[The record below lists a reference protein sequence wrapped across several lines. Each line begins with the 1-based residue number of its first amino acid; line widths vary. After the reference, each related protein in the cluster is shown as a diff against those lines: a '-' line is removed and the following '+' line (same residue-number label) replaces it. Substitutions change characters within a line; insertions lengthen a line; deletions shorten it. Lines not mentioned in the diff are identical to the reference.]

1 MPYAEQCATGTGVH
15 LLTEEQSYCTSVQ
28 NCSPFYR
35 GKKKNPNWM
44 QKFRFIDLF
53 AGLGGFHLAL
63 ARIGGECVFAA
74 EWQQHLRDLYLTNFG
89 LMPEGDI
96 RDISPLDVPDHDV
109 LTAGFPCQPFSK
121 AGEQLGFE
129 CTEQGNLFFNVAA
142 ILKKKRPKYFLLEN
156 VPNLLKHDQ
165 GRTWEEIQKIL
176 GKGSGGLGYSIR
188 AERLSP
194 HHFGIPQIRERV
206 YIVGSLRPLD
216 GFEWPKTSDTE
227 TNISTVLDESPP
239 DAMRLSAQVTE
250 CLQTWGEFL
259 TTCPRQ
265 VELPSFPLW
274 SMEWGA
280 TYPYEETTPYA
291 LKKYYGLDGLK
302 GFKGSHGVRVGY
314 LKSVEERWMAL
325 PSHARTADMT
335 FPRWKQNFIRQNRQ
349 FYEDN
354 KAWIDPWLPKI
365 LKFPS
370 SLQKLE
376 WNIKGGKRD
385 IWDYVIQFRAS
396 GVRVKRRTTAP
407 SLIAM
412 TDTQVPII
420 GWQRRYMTP
429 SECARLQSLDGL
441 RELPKS
447 AKRSFAAL
455 GNAVNSNVVEMV
467 ARAMLSSGSSANGS
481 SVGQERNVVPA

>member
-1 MPYAEQCATGTGVH
+1 
-15 LLTEEQSYCTSVQ
+15 
-28 NCSPFYR
+28 
-35 GKKKNPNWM
+35 M
-44 QKFRFIDLF
+44 QVFRFVDLF

-63 ARIGGECVFAA
+63 TRLGGQCVFAA
-74 EWQQHLRDLYLTNFG
+74 EWKEHLRELYETNFG
-89 LMPEGDI
+89 LNPNGDI
-96 RDISPLDVPDHDV
+96 TKVQPKDVPDHDV

-142 ILKKKRPKYFLLEN
+142 ILKKKKPIYFVLEN
-156 VPNLLKHDQ
+156 VPNLLKHDE
-165 GRTWEEIQKIL
+165 GRTWKEIQKIL
-176 GKGSGGLGYSIR
+176 GKGKGGLGYDIR

-206 YIVGSLRPLD
+206 YIVGSLLTLD
-216 GFEWPKTSDTE
+216 GFEWPETSDAE
-227 TNISTVLDESPP
+227 TNIDTVLDDNPA
-239 DAMRLSAQVTE
+239 DAKQLSAQVKQ
-250 CLQTWGEFL
+250 CLETWNEFL
-259 TTCPRQ
+259 KACPAE

-280 TYPYEETTPYA
+280 TYPYEATTPHA
-291 LKKYYGLDGLK
+291 LKKFFGMDGLK
-302 GFKGSHGVRVGY
+302 GFKGSHGIKVGY
-314 LKSVEERWMAL
+314 LKSLEERWNAL
-325 PSHARTADMT
+325 PSHARSEDMT
-335 FPRWKQNFIRQNRQ
+335 FPKWKQDFIRQNRQ

-354 KAWIDPWLPKI
+354 KEWIAPWLPKI

-370 SLQKLE
+370 SLQKFE
-376 WNIKGGKRD
+376 WNIKGGKRN

-420 GWQRRYMTP
+420 GWQKRYMTP
-429 SECARLQSLDGL
+429 RECARLQCLDGL
-441 RELPKS
+441 KALPKT
-447 AKRSFAAL
+447 ANRAFAAL

-467 ARAMLSSGSSANGS
+467 ARALLTARPRAEVSNADRRPEA
-481 SVGQERNVVPA
+481 VAA

>member
-1 MPYAEQCATGTGVH
+1 
-15 LLTEEQSYCTSVQ
+15 
-28 NCSPFYR
+28 
-35 GKKKNPNWM
+35 M
-44 QKFRFIDLF
+44 QAFRFVDLF

-63 ARIGGECVFAA
+63 ARLGGQCVFAA
-74 EWQQHLRDLYLTNFG
+74 EWKEHLRELYETNFG
-89 LMPEGDI
+89 LNPKGDI
-96 RDISPLDVPDHDV
+96 TKVQPKEVPDHDV

-142 ILKKKRPKYFLLEN
+142 ILKKKKPTYFVLEN
-156 VPNLLKHDQ
+156 VPNLLKHDE

-176 GKGSGGLGYSIR
+176 GKGKGGLGYDIR

-206 YIVGSLRPLD
+206 YIVGSLLTLD
-216 GFEWPKTSDTE
+216 GFEWPKTSDAE
-227 TNISTVLDESPP
+227 TNIDTVLDDNPA
-239 DAMRLSAQVTE
+239 DAKQLSAQVKQ
-250 CLQTWGEFL
+250 CLEIWNDFL
-259 TTCPRQ
+259 KACPPE

-280 TYPYEETTPYA
+280 TYPFEATTPYA
-291 LKKYYGLDGLK
+291 LKKFFGMDGLK
-302 GFKGSHGVRVGY
+302 GFKGSHGIKVGY
-314 LKSVEERWMAL
+314 LKSLEERWNAL
-325 PSHARTADMT
+325 PSHARSEDMT
-335 FPRWKQNFIRQNRQ
+335 FPKWKQDFIRQNRQ

-354 KAWIDPWLPKI
+354 KEWIAPWLPKI

-370 SLQKLE
+370 SLQKFE
-376 WNIKGGKRD
+376 WNIKGGKRN

-420 GWQRRYMTP
+420 GWQKRYMTP
-429 SECARLQSLDGL
+429 RECARLQSLDGL
-441 RELPKS
+441 KALPKT
-447 AKRSFAAL
+447 ANRAFAAL

-467 ARAMLSSGSSANGS
+467 ARALLTARPRAEVSADRRPEA
-481 SVGQERNVVPA
+481 VAA

>member
-1 MPYAEQCATGTGVH
+1 MEA
-15 LLTEEQSYCTSVQ
+15 
-28 NCSPFYR
+28 
-35 GKKKNPNWM
+35 
-44 QKFRFIDLF
+44 FRFIDLF
-53 AGLGGFHLAL
+53 SGLGGFHLAL
-63 ARIGGECVFAA
+63 SRMGGECVFAA
-74 EWQQHLRDLYLTNFG
+74 EVQEHLRDLYETNHG
-89 LMPEGDI
+89 LRPAGDI
-96 RDISPLDVPDHDV
+96 TLVTPKDIPDHEV

-142 ILKKKRPKYFLLEN
+142 ILKRKRPTFFILEN

-176 GKGSGGLGYSIR
+176 GPGNGGLGYNIR

-206 YIVGSLRPLD
+206 YIVGSLLPLED
-216 GFEWPKTSDTE
+216 FEWPKASNAETSIE
-227 TNISTVLDESPP
+227 TVLDDNPA
-239 DAMRLSAQVTE
+239 DAKQLSTQVSE
-250 CLQTWGEFL
+250 CLEVWNAFL
-259 TTCPRQ
+259 QACPAN
-265 VELPSFPLW
+265 VDFPSFPLW

-280 TYPYEETTPYA
+280 TYPYETTTPHA
-291 LKKYYGLDGLK
+291 LKTLWGLDGLK
-302 GFKGSHGVRVGY
+302 GFKGSHGTKIGY
-314 LKSVEERWMAL
+314 LKSVEERWNAL
-325 PSHARTADMT
+325 PSHARTRDMT
-335 FPRWKQNFIRQNRQ
+335 FPKWKQDFIRQNRQ
-349 FYEDN
+349 FYEAN
-354 KAWIDPWLPKI
+354 KAWIDPWLPNI

-385 IWDYVIQFRAS
+385 LWNYVIQFRAS

-420 GWQRRYMTP
+420 GWQKRYMTP
-429 SECARLQSLDGL
+429 RECARLQSLDSL
-441 RELPKS
+441 KELPKR
-447 AKRSFAAL
+447 AKPAFAAL

-467 ARAMLSSGSSANGS
+467 ARALLA
-481 SVGQERNVVPA
+481 VRPKGQRRNDRRQSEAVAV